1 MNAQLYQVFLTYARR
16 PILLLIG
23 AVVALLA
30 VGLFFLGLYG
40 KTGGNSI
47 APDVPLMGS
56 SAAITSADW
65 QANLAGRQ
73 PSEIDRLFVNDPR
86 GAPPADLTPFT
97 HATTIQLTSPNLTA
111 ERIAQL
117 AALDPLHNLA
127 IQAPNIPAG
136 AWSELGPQLRLLEIP
151 ARLLVDYPQEVSQL
165 ERLEVLRI
173 DRSGLS
179 REAMSVI
186 AQIPN
191 LKYLVLTHR
200 VVDYKA
206 PQDAAPTL
214 PLTWDPAQLAPLQ
227 NHPHLQAIF
236 IDWPGPPHRTTPVLP
251 GVMLY
256 AASFSYSL
264 HFALQLSILLTA
276 ALSVIVTLQTWA
288 HFMTQQ
294 SVIIPGYHRPHR
306 QAALIVL
313 LGGIFV
319 VVLLLWNAQFSLL
332 PALAIALAMPSLI
345 MTIYTGTQARS
356 PWIRIACVPLGL
368 LAGTLIWIPW
378 FSSFASPTMA
388 GEMNWFFRGATWWW
402 AVGLL
407 AGEVVLL
414 TASFRQLPRIA
425 HQVYEQSSL
434 HPGFSPWDPQQQRRT
449 AYGSQHWWQSLWG
462 RGRRFP
468 KLAGSSVWRQAQL
481 WKSGNAYRPLLAFP
495 LMGAIFLLVVL
506 GMSYVIP
513 ARQTQWPLLIG
524 FLFQFSLIT
533 LLLPVT
539 VWYRRCRTLQV
550 ESLRPAGKNDLTRQL
565 FVALALDQAW
575 AIIPM
580 LLGVGYL
587 LAYPQKG
594 GNDFTATAIAL
605 LLVVALAW
613 GYATSTSIFAIQ
625 RLWVLLGYFLAMFA
639 VSLALGFGLTS
650 MLALQVIPT
659 ALQIPLLSV
668 ISLVLLGVA
677 AAIIRATY
685 AHALNREWGL

>member
-16 PILLLIG
+16 PILLLMG
-23 AVVALLA
+23 AVAAMLA
-30 VGLFFLGLYG
+30 VGMFVVGLYAN
-40 KTGGNSI
+40 TGGNSI
-47 APDVPLMGS
+47 APDVPLMGN

-65 QANLAGRQ
+65 KANLAGRQ
-73 PSEIDRLFVNDPR
+73 PSEFDRLFVNDPL
-86 GAPPADLTPFT
+86 GAPPADLAPFT
-97 HATTIQLTSPNLTA
+97 HATTIKLISPHLTA

-117 AALDPLHNLA
+117 AALQPLQNLE
-127 IQAPNIPAG
+127 IQSPNLPEG
-136 AWSELGPQLRLLEIP
+136 AWSALGPKLRLLEIP

-165 ERLEVLRI
+165 EQLEVLRI

-206 PQDAAPTL
+206 PKDAVATL
-214 PLTWDPAQLAPLQ
+214 PLAWDPAQLAPLQ

-236 IDWPGPPHRTTPVLP
+236 MDWPGPPHRTTPALP
-251 GVMLY
+251 GVTLY
-256 AASFSYSL
+256 AASFSYAL
-264 HFALQLSILLTA
+264 HYALQLSVLLTA

-288 HFMTQQ
+288 HFTTQQ
-294 SVIIPGYHRPHR
+294 SVIIPGYHRRHR
-306 QAALIVL
+306 QAALLVL
-313 LGGIFV
+313 LGGSFAV
-319 VVLLLWNAQFSLL
+319 ALLLWNAQFSLL
-332 PALAIALAMPSLI
+332 PALAIALVMPSLI
-345 MTIYTGTQARS
+345 MTIYTGSQARS
-356 PWIRIACVPLGL
+356 PSIRMACVPLGL
-368 LAGTLIWIPW
+368 LAGTLIWLPW
-378 FSSFASPTMA
+378 FGSFASPIMA
-388 GEMNWFFRGATWWW
+388 GETNWFFRGATWWW

-425 HQVYEQSSL
+425 HQVYEQSSM
-434 HPGFSPWDPQQQRRT
+434 HPGFSPWDPQQQRRV
-449 AYGSQHWWQSLWG
+449 AYGSQHWWQSLWS

-481 WKSGNAYRPLLAFP
+481 WKSGNAYRPLFAFP
-495 LMGAIFLLVVL
+495 LMGATFLVVGI
-506 GMSYVIP
+506 GMSSVMP

-524 FLFQFSLIT
+524 FLFQFSMIT

-550 ESLRPAGKNDLTRQL
+550 ESLRPAGKKDLTRQL

-587 LAYPQKG
+587 LAYPEKA

-625 RLWVLLGYFLAMFA
+625 RLWVLLGYFLTMFA
-639 VSLALGFGLTS
+639 VSLVLGIGLTS
-650 MLALQVIPT
+650 MLALQIIPM
-659 ALQIPLLSV
+659 ALQIPVLSV
-668 ISLVLLGVA
+668 VSLVLLMVA
-677 AAIIRATY
+677 AGIIRATY
-685 AHALNREWGL
+685 AHAVNREWGL